1 MVNVFTMVHHMP
13 PNDNTTDGAVLV
25 WVALRV
31 LDKLLTLEMKGRDLN
46 QCRVHQT
53 LYGHDKDV
61 CYVALPGFAF

>member
-46 QCRVHQT
+46 QCRVH
-53 LYGHDKDV
+53 
-61 CYVALPGFAF
+61 